1 MAVDICNRISKN
13 VRSRNCSTPGG
24 TARNS
29 WTFQLDQFT
38 GAFTKSPTTGAIS
51 GFALKADEFGVKG
64 VGRPKKGS
72 GASKGTQ
79 SENGS
84 TEVEQT
90 LIQEYKFG
98 NQLELDALEEFFKGD
113 AKVTFQELANG
124 TTRIFF
130 KEFGNESGT
139 AEEGT
144 GTLLTDENQV
154 MKVTLVGKEPS
165 FPVFFEAPITGAITQ
180 LAANRAYLDALVQ
193 AA

>member
-1 MAVDICNRISKN
+1 MADICNRISKN
-13 VRSRNCSTPGG
+13 ISSRSCATAGG

-29 WTFQLDQFT
+29 WTFQADQFT
-38 GAFTKSPTTGAIS
+38 GAFTKSGTTGAIS
-51 GFALKADEFGVKG
+51 GFTLKPDELGIKG
-64 VGRPKKGS
+64 IGRPKKGS
-72 GASKGTQ
+72 GSSKGTQ
-79 SENGS
+79 ADTGS

-98 NQLELDALEEFFKGD
+98 NQLELDALEEFFKGE

-124 TTRIFF
+124 AIRIFF

-144 GTLLTDENQV
+144 GVLLPDESQV

-165 FPVFFEAPITGAITQ
+165 FPVFFEAPISGQLSQ
-180 LAANRAYLDALVQ
+180 LASSRAYLDALVQ
-193 AA
+193 PD